1 MTVPQTEPHDK
12 HRVRRPGMSRGWR
25 ARQMSPEALA
35 KDIAE
40 SIMLDSVYGQPVR
53 TPDAFTTC
61 PETVALVAAL
71 LAAA

>member
-1 MTVPQTEPHDK
+1 
-12 HRVRRPGMSRGWR
+12 
-25 ARQMSPEALA
+25 MSPEALA